1 MLYDN
6 ITTGKGVNFVDIKRY
21 QNYIFDLYGTLVD
34 IHTEEDKPALWD
46 TLARYLLMKGLPARA
61 DRLHSDY
68 RRLCEQAKDRKE
80 AENAAKG
87 RTGPAEPDLLLVWKQ
102 LCPAMSVQE
111 LQDLACLFRTLST
124 EKLRLYDWAWELLAQ
139 LRYGGKR
146 VYLLSNAQEC
156 FTLPELRLLDLPG
169 CFDGILLSSQAG
181 VKKPSPEFYG
191 QLMKKYH
198 LDPEKSLMI
207 GNDDEADCRGA
218 AAVGMDS
225 VYISTE
231 QSPAISAP
239 LPENCRQV
247 KNLRQIFQELV

>member
-1 MLYDN
+1 M
-6 ITTGKGVNFVDIKRY
+6 DIKRY

-34 IHTEEDKPALWD
+34 IHTEENKPALWD
-46 TLARYLLMKGLPARA
+46 TLARFLLMKGLSVRA
-61 DRLHSDY
+61 DRLHGDY
-68 RRLCEQAKDRKE
+68 LHLCNQAQRKKE
-80 AENAAKG
+80 AEIAAKN

-111 LQDLACLFRTLST
+111 LQDLACLFRTLSI
-124 EKLRLYDWAWELLAQ
+124 EKLRLYDGAWELLAQ
-139 LRYGGKR
+139 LRYAGKR

-191 QLMKKYH
+191 QLLKKYR

-207 GNDDEADCRGA
+207 GNDDVADCHGA
-218 AAVGMDS
+218 AAVGLDS
-225 VYISTE
+225 LYISTE
-231 QSPAISAP
+231 QSPALSAP

-247 KNLRQIFQELV
+247 KSLREIFQALV

>member
-1 MLYDN
+1 M
-6 ITTGKGVNFVDIKRY
+6 DIKYY

-34 IHTEEDKPALWD
+34 IHTDEEKPALWD
-46 TLARYLLMKGLPARA
+46 TLARFLLMKGLPVRA
-61 DRLHSDY
+61 EQLHGDY
-68 RRLCEQAKDRKE
+68 LYRCDQAQSAKE
-80 AENAAKG
+80 AELAAKG

-124 EKLRLYDWAWELLAQ
+124 ERLRLFDGAWELLAQ
-139 LRYGGKR
+139 LHYGGKR

-156 FTLPELRLLDLPG
+156 FTLPELRLLDLLG

-181 VKKPSPEFYG
+181 VKKPSPEFFG
-191 QLMKKYH
+191 CLLQKYH
-198 LDPEKSLMI
+198 LDPAKSLMI

-218 AAVGMDS
+218 AAVGLDS

-231 QSPAISAP
+231 QSPALSAP
-239 LPENCRQV
+239 LPENCRSV
-247 KNLRQIFQELV
+247 KNLRQLFQELV